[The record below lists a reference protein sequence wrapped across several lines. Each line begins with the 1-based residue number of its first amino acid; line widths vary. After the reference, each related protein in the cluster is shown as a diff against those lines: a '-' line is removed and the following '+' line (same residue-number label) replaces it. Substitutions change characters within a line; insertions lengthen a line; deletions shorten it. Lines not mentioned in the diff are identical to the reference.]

1 MQFVHSFTSGVAGL
15 RNFTFAV
22 QDHVPH
28 HQEIL
33 PIAIDGI
40 IRCTTNRQTDRP
52 LEQYNDDGFRHLQR
66 SCIKS
71 PNKPSTC

>member
-33 PIAIDGI
+33 PIAIDGM
-40 IRCTTNRQTDRP
+40 IRCTTNKQTDRP
-52 LEQYNDDGFRHLQR
+52 LVYNVPALKVLINPLPVN
-66 SCIKS
+66 CL
-71 PNKPSTC
+71 STAF